1 MMRTISRLHR
11 RSMYAAAVVP
21 GLLFMLILEWQSS
34 ENQWGSRRF
43 TLFDDAMISMDYGR
57 TLAKTGELVWF
68 PGAPRV
74 QGFTNPLWT
83 LWMSFIHLIGFDGSL
98 AALMISL
105 TGIVL
110 ILASSWIVFDLLLTH
125 SAGNNQLIAVLAA
138 GSLPFLYPLTYWTL
152 RGMEVGALTFFCLL
166 LLRATINHIRDG
178 RVRIQYSMALPVV
191 LGIAT
196 RFDFAIFCVVAV
208 AALLLWGPAYVKV
221 RLAAQYGAMVA
232 GTAGLVCLAQ
242 KLYWGSWLPN
252 TYHLKMDGVSPIDRI
267 ARGIASSAKT
277 TALFAIIAVALV
289 FQIRSKDMHQR
300 VVVIASAMF
309 LAMAAYAVYIG
320 GDAWEAEMFNR
331 FYATIL
337 PLVPLIIGLSFNT
350 VRQRITPLF
359 VSLALLVT
367 SIGAGVTV
375 NPFGFS
381 EKHLY
386 IVAIVSIVSALII
399 FLISFIPR
407 DGLMAAAVIAAVCAI
422 VSAYPVAQQLKNND
436 LMLTRTNLFVTESV
450 ETMRETTETGASIG
464 TVWAGVPAY
473 YSNRTTLD
481 LLGKNDTFI
490 ATSAPHGDFFPG
502 HNKWDYNYSI
512 GKLQPDVIFQ
522 TFDRGLE
529 VDLHKRIINWG
540 YKKMCP
546 ITGTFGSSGYYYR
559 INSTQIKWASLKEC
573 ASKN

>member
-1 MMRTISRLHR
+1 MMRTISRLHQR
-11 RSMYAAAVVP
+11 ALYAAAAVP
-21 GLLFMLILEWQSS
+21 GLVFMLILQWQSS
-34 ENQWGSRRF
+34 ANPWGSRRF

-83 LWMSFIHLIGFDGSL
+83 LWMAFVHLIGFDGSS
-98 AALMISL
+98 AALIISL

-110 ILASSWIVFDLLLTH
+110 ILASSWIIFDMMLTH
-125 SAGNNQLIAVLAA
+125 SAGNNHVIAVLAA

-166 LLRATINHIRDG
+166 LLRATVNHIRDG
-178 RVRIQYSMALPVV
+178 RVHIHYSMILPMI

-196 RFDFAIFCVVAV
+196 RFDFAIFCFVAV
-208 AALLLWGPAYVKV
+208 AAILMWGPAYVKV
-221 RLAAQYGAMVA
+221 RLVVQYGAIVIGSA
-232 GTAGLVCLAQ
+232 AFVCLTQ

-267 ARGIASSAKT
+267 SRGLASSAKT
-277 TALFAIIAVALV
+277 SVLFAIIAIAVISQLRSTE
-289 FQIRSKDMHQR
+289 FQRR
-300 VVVIASAMF
+300 VVLIASAMF
-309 LAMAAYAVYIG
+309 VAMAAYAVYIG
-320 GDAWEAEMFNR
+320 GDAWEGEMLNR

-337 PLVPLIIGLSFNT
+337 PLVSLIVGLSFST
-350 VRQRITPLF
+350 IRKRITPAF
-359 VSLALLVT
+359 ISLAVLVT

-381 EKHLY
+381 EEHFD
-386 IVAIVSIVSALII
+386 IVAVVSILSALII

-407 DGLMAAAVIAAVCAI
+407 NGYLAGAVIAAVCTI
-422 VSAYPVAQQLKNND
+422 VSAYPVVQQQKNND
-436 LMLTRTNLFVTESV
+436 LLLTRTNLRITESV
-450 ETMRETTETGASIG
+450 ETMRDTTEAGARIG
-464 TVWAGVPAY
+464 TIWAGVPAY
-473 YSNRTTLD
+473 YSHRPMLD

-502 HNKWDYNYSI
+502 HNKWDYDYSI

-522 TFDRGLE
+522 TYDRDIE
-529 VDLHKRIINWG
+529 KNLHQRIANWG

-546 ITGTFGSSGYYYR
+546 ITGTFGPRGYYYR
-559 INSTQIKWASLKEC
+559 TNSKQIKWDSLQEC
-573 ASKN
+573 L

>member
-1 MMRTISRLHR
+1 MMRTISRLHQR
-11 RSMYAAAVVP
+11 ALYAAAAVP
-21 GLLFMLILEWQSS
+21 GLVFMLILQWQSS
-34 ENQWGSRRF
+34 ANPWGSRRF

-83 LWMSFIHLIGFDGSL
+83 LWMAFVHLIGFDGSS
-98 AALMISL
+98 AALIISL

-110 ILASSWIVFDLLLTH
+110 ILASSWIIFDMMLTH
-125 SAGNNQLIAVLAA
+125 SAGNNHVIAVLAA

-166 LLRATINHIRDG
+166 LLRATVNHIRDG
-178 RVRIQYSMALPVV
+178 RVHIHYSMILPMI

-196 RFDFAIFCVVAV
+196 RFDFAIFCFVAV
-208 AALLLWGPAYVKV
+208 AAILMWGPAYVKV
-221 RLAAQYGAMVA
+221 RLVVQYGAIVIGSA
-232 GTAGLVCLAQ
+232 AFVCLAQ

-267 ARGIASSAKT
+267 ARGLASSAKT
-277 TALFAIIAVALV
+277 TVLFAIVMVALAC
-289 FQIRSKDMHQR
+289 QLRSKELHQR

-309 LAMAAYAVYIG
+309 VAMAAYAVYIG
-320 GDAWEAEMFNR
+320 GDAWEGEMLNR

-337 PLVPLIIGLSFNT
+337 PLVSLIVGLSFST
-350 VRQRITPLF
+350 IRKRITPAF
-359 VSLALLVT
+359 ISLAVLVT

-381 EKHLY
+381 EEHFD
-386 IVAIVSIVSALII
+386 IVAVVSILSALII
-399 FLISFIPR
+399 FLVSFIPR
-407 DGLMAAAVIAAVCAI
+407 NGYLAGAVIAAVCAI
-422 VSAYPVAQQLKNND
+422 ISAYPVVQQQKNND
-436 LMLTRTNLFVTESV
+436 LLLTRTNLRITESV
-450 ETMRETTETGASIG
+450 ETMRDTTEAGARIG
-464 TVWAGVPAY
+464 TIWAGVPAY
-473 YSNRTTLD
+473 YSHRPMLD

-502 HNKWDYNYSI
+502 HNKWDYDYSI

-522 TFDRGLE
+522 TYDRDIE
-529 VDLHKRIINWG
+529 KNLHQRIANWG

-546 ITGTFGSSGYYYR
+546 ITGTFGPRGYYYR
-559 INSTQIKWASLKEC
+559 TNSKQIKWDSLQEC
-573 ASKN
+573 L

>member
-1 MMRTISRLHR
+1 MISAISRLHQR
-11 RSMYAAAVVP
+11 ALYAAAVVP
-21 GLLFMLILEWQSS
+21 GLLFMLILQWQSS
-34 ENQWGSRRF
+34 ENPWGSRRF

-83 LWMSFIHLIGFDGSL
+83 LWMALVHLVGFDGSS
-98 AALMISL
+98 AALIISL

-110 ILASSWIVFDLLLTH
+110 ILASSWIIFDLVLTH
-125 SAGNNQLIAVLAA
+125 SAGNNHVIAVLAA

-166 LLRATINHIRDG
+166 VLRATINHIRDG
-178 RVRIQYSMALPVV
+178 RVRIHYSMILPIV

-208 AALLLWGPAYVKV
+208 AAILMWGPAYVKV
-221 RLAAQYGAMVA
+221 RLVAQYGAIVV
-232 GTAGLVCLAQ
+232 GTAALVCLAQ

-267 ARGIASSAKT
+267 ARGLASSAKT
-277 TALFAIIAVALV
+277 TVLFAIITVALV
-289 FQIRSKDMHQR
+289 CHFRSKEIRQR
-300 VVVIASAMF
+300 LVVIASTMF

-320 GDAWEAEMFNR
+320 GDAWEAEMLNR

-350 VRQRITPLF
+350 VRQRITPVF
-359 VSLALLVT
+359 ISLAVLIT
-367 SIGAGVTV
+367 SIGAGITV

-381 EKHLY
+381 EEHFD
-386 IVAIVSIVSALII
+386 IVVVVSILSALII
-399 FLISFIPR
+399 FLVSFIPR
-407 DGLMAAAVIAAVCAI
+407 DGYIAGAVLAAVCAI
-422 VSAYPVAQQLKNND
+422 VSAYPVMQQQKNND
-436 LMLTRTNLFVTESV
+436 LLLTRTNLRITESV
-450 ETMRETTETGASIG
+450 ETMRDTTEAGASIG
-464 TVWAGVPAY
+464 TIWAGVPAY
-473 YSNRTTLD
+473 YSHRTMLD

-502 HNKWDYNYSI
+502 HNKWDYDYSI

-522 TFDRGLE
+522 TYDRDIE
-529 VDLHKRIINWG
+529 KNLHQRIANWG

-546 ITGTFGSSGYYYR
+546 ITGTFGPRGYYYR
-559 INSTQIKWASLKEC
+559 TNSTQVKWNTLEEC
-573 ASKN
+573 A

>member
-1 MMRTISRLHR
+1 MMRTISRLHKLAL
-11 RSMYAAAVVP
+11 YALAVLP
-21 GLLFMLILEWQSS
+21 GLVFMLILQWQSS
-34 ENQWGSRRF
+34 ENPWGSRRF

-83 LWMSFIHLIGFDGSL
+83 LWMAFVHLIGFDGSS
-98 AALMISL
+98 AALIISL

-110 ILASSWIVFDLLLTH
+110 ILASSWIIFDLVHTY
-125 SAGNNQLIAVLAA
+125 SAGNNHLIAVLAA

-166 LLRATINHIRDG
+166 LLRATVNHIRDG
-178 RVRIQYSMALPVV
+178 IVRIHYSMILPIV

-208 AALLLWGPAYVKV
+208 TAVLMWGPAYVKV
-221 RLAAQYGAMVA
+221 RLVAQYGAIVV
-232 GTAGLVCLAQ
+232 GTAALVCLAQ

-267 ARGIASSAKT
+267 ARGLASSAKT
-277 TALFAIIAVALV
+277 TVLFAIITVALV
-289 FQIRSKDMHQR
+289 CHFRSKEIRQR
-300 VVVIASAMF
+300 LIVIASAMF
-309 LAMAAYAVYIG
+309 VAMAAYAVYIG

-350 VRQRITPLF
+350 VRQRITPIF
-359 VSLALLVT
+359 ISFAVLVT

-381 EKHLY
+381 ENHFS
-386 IVAIVSIVSALII
+386 IVAVVSIFSALII
-399 FLISFIPR
+399 FLVSFIPR
-407 DGLMAAAVIAAVCAI
+407 NGYLAGVVIAAVCAI
-422 VSAYPVAQQLKNND
+422 SSVYPVAQQLRND
-436 LMLTRTNLFVTESV
+436 DLLLTRTNHFVTESV
-450 ETMRETTETGASIG
+450 ETMRDTTEAGASIG
-464 TVWAGVPAY
+464 TIWAGVPAY
-473 YSNRTTLD
+473 YSHRTMLD

-502 HNKWDYNYSI
+502 HNKWDYDYSI

-522 TFDRGLE
+522 TFDRDIE
-529 VDLHKRIINWG
+529 KNLHQRIANWG

-546 ITGTFGSSGYYYR
+546 ITGTFGPRGYYYR
-559 INSTQIKWASLKEC
+559 TNSTQVKWDALETC
-573 ASKN
+573 Q

>member
-1 MMRTISRLHR
+1 
-11 RSMYAAAVVP
+11 
-21 GLLFMLILEWQSS
+21 
-34 ENQWGSRRF
+34 
-43 TLFDDAMISMDYGR
+43 
-57 TLAKTGELVWF
+57 
-68 PGAPRV
+68 
-74 QGFTNPLWT
+74 
-83 LWMSFIHLIGFDGSL
+83 
-98 AALMISL
+98 
-105 TGIVL
+105 
-110 ILASSWIVFDLLLTH
+110 
-125 SAGNNQLIAVLAA
+125 
-138 GSLPFLYPLTYWTL
+138 
-152 RGMEVGALTFFCLL
+152 
-166 LLRATINHIRDG
+166 
-178 RVRIQYSMALPVV
+178 
-191 LGIAT
+191 
-196 RFDFAIFCVVAV
+196 
-208 AALLLWGPAYVKV
+208 
-221 RLAAQYGAMVA
+221 
-232 GTAGLVCLAQ
+232 
-242 KLYWGSWLPN
+242 
-252 TYHLKMDGVSPIDRI
+252 
-267 ARGIASSAKT
+267 
-277 TALFAIIAVALV
+277 
-289 FQIRSKDMHQR
+289 MHQR

-320 GDAWEAEMFNR
+320 GDAWEAEMLNR

-359 VSLALLVT
+359 VSFALLVT

-386 IVAIVSIVSALII
+386 IVAIVSTASALII

-450 ETMRETTETGASIG
+450 ETMRDTTETGASIG

-473 YSNRTTLD
+473 YSHRTMFD

-502 HNKWDYNYSI
+502 HNKWDYDYSI

-529 VDLHKRIINWG
+529 KNLHQRIMNWG

-546 ITGTFGSSGYYYR
+546 ISGTFGSRGYYYR
-559 INSTQIKWASLKEC
+559 INSKQIKYNIS
-573 ASKN
+573 SN

>member
-1 MMRTISRLHR
+1 M
-11 RSMYAAAVVP
+11 AVIP

-34 ENQWGSRRF
+34 KNPWGSRRF

-83 LWMSFIHLIGFDGSL
+83 LWMAFVHLIGFNGSP
-98 AALMISL
+98 AALIISL

-110 ILASSWIVFDLLLTH
+110 ILASSWIIFDLVLTY
-125 SAGNNQLIAVLAA
+125 SAGNSQLIAVLAA

-178 RVRIQYSMALPVV
+178 RVRIQFSMVLPMI

-208 AALLLWGPAYVKV
+208 AALLMWGPHYVKN
-221 RLAAQYGAMVA
+221 RLVFQYGAIVVT
-232 GTAGLVCLAQ
+232 TAALVCLAQ

-267 ARGIASSAKT
+267 ARGLASSAKT
-277 TALFAIIAVALV
+277 TVLFAIIAIALV
-289 FQIRSKDMHQR
+289 CHLRSKEIRQR
-300 VVVIASAMF
+300 LVVIASAMF
-309 LAMAAYAVYIG
+309 MAMAAYAVYIG

-337 PLVPLIIGLSFNT
+337 PLVPLIVGLSFNT
-350 VRQRITPLF
+350 IRMRITPTF
-359 VSLALLVT
+359 ISLAVLIT

-381 EKHLY
+381 EDHFE
-386 IVAIVSIVSALII
+386 IVAVVSILCALII
-399 FLISFIPR
+399 FFVSFIPR
-407 DGLMAAAVIAAVCAI
+407 DGLMAGAVVAAVCVI
-422 VSAYPVAQQLKNND
+422 VSAYPVTQQQKNND
-436 LMLTRTNLFVTESV
+436 LLLTRTNLLLTESV
-450 ETMRETTETGASIG
+450 ETMRDTTEAGARIG
-464 TVWAGVPAY
+464 TIWAGVPAY
-473 YSNRTTLD
+473 YSHRTMLD

-490 ATSAPHGDFFPG
+490 ATSTPHGDFFPG
-502 HNKWDYNYSI
+502 HNKWDYDYSI

-522 TFDRGLE
+522 TFDRDIE
-529 VDLHKRIINWG
+529 KNLHQRITNWG
-540 YKKMCP
+540 YKRMCP
-546 ITGTFGSSGYYYR
+546 ITGTFGPRGYYYR
-559 INSTQIKWASLKEC
+559 TNSKQIKWNALKDC
-573 ASKN
+573 V

>member
-1 MMRTISRLHR
+1 MMRTISRLHQ
-11 RSMYAAAVVP
+11 RSLYAAAVIP
-21 GLLFMLILEWQSS
+21 GLLFMLILEWHSS
-34 ENQWGSRRF
+34 NNPWGSRRF

-83 LWMSFIHLIGFDGSL
+83 LWMAFVHLIGFDGSS

-110 ILASSWIVFDLLLTH
+110 ILASSWIVFDLVLTH
-125 SAGNNQLIAVLAA
+125 SAGNIQLIAVLAA

-178 RVRIQYSMALPVV
+178 RVRIQYSMALPIVF
-191 LGIAT
+191 GIAT

-208 AALLLWGPAYVKV
+208 AALLLWGPAYVKA

-252 TYHLKMDGVSPIDRI
+252 TYHLKMDGVSSIDRI
-267 ARGIASSAKT
+267 ARGLASSAKT
-277 TALFAIIAVALV
+277 TVLFAIIAIALV
-289 FQIRSKDMHQR
+289 CHLRSKEIRQR
-300 VVVIASAMF
+300 LVVIASAMF
-309 LAMAAYAVYIG
+309 MAMAAYAVYIG

-337 PLVPLIIGLSFNT
+337 PLVPLIVGLSFNT
-350 VRQRITPLF
+350 VRKRITPTF
-359 VSLALLVT
+359 ISLAVLIT

-381 EKHLY
+381 EDHFE
-386 IVAIVSIVSALII
+386 IVAVVSILCALII
-399 FLISFIPR
+399 FFVSFIPR
-407 DGLMAAAVIAAVCAI
+407 DGLMAGAVVAAVCVI
-422 VSAYPVAQQLKNND
+422 VSAYPVTQQQKNND
-436 LMLTRTNLFVTESV
+436 LLLTRTNLLVTESV
-450 ETMRETTETGASIG
+450 ETMRDTTEAGARIG
-464 TVWAGVPAY
+464 TIWAGVPAY
-473 YSNRTTLD
+473 YSHRTMLD

-490 ATSAPHGDFFPG
+490 ASSTPHGDFFPG
-502 HNKWDYNYSI
+502 HNKWDYDYSI

-522 TFDRGLE
+522 TFDRDIE
-529 VDLHKRIINWG
+529 KNLHQRITNWG
-540 YKKMCP
+540 YKRMCP
-546 ITGTFGSSGYYYR
+546 ITGTFGSRGYYYR
-559 INSTQIKWASLKEC
+559 TNSMQIKWNALKDC
-573 ASKN
+573 V

>member
-1 MMRTISRLHR
+1 MMRTISRLHQ
-11 RSMYAAAVVP
+11 RSLYAVAIVP

-34 ENQWGSRRF
+34 ENPWGSRRF

-83 LWMSFIHLIGFDGSL
+83 LWMAFVHLIGFEGSS
-98 AALMISL
+98 AALIISL

-110 ILASSWIVFDLLLTH
+110 IFASSWIIFDLVLTY
-125 SAGNNQLIAVLAA
+125 SEGNNRLIAVLAA

-166 LLRATINHIRDG
+166 LLRATVNHIRDG
-178 RVRIQYSMALPVV
+178 RVRISFSMILPIV

-208 AALLLWGPAYVKV
+208 AALLLWGPAYIKM
-221 RLAAQYGAMVA
+221 RLVALYGVIIVA
-232 GTAGLVCLAQ
+232 TTASVCLAQ

-267 ARGIASSAKT
+267 SRGLASSAKT
-277 TALFAIIAVALV
+277 SALFAIIAIAIISQLRSTE
-289 FQIRSKDMHQR
+289 FQRR
-300 VVVIASAMF
+300 VVLLASAMF
-309 LAMAAYAVYIG
+309 LVMAAYAVYIG
-320 GDAWEAEMFNR
+320 GDAWEGEMLNR

-337 PLVPLIIGLSFNT
+337 PLIPLIIGLSFNA
-350 VRQRITPLF
+350 VRKGATPAVISIAL
-359 VSLALLVT
+359 VLAAV
-367 SIGAGVTV
+367 GAGVTV
-375 NPFGFS
+375 NPFGYS
-381 EKHLY
+381 EKHFY
-386 IVAIVSIVSALII
+386 IVAAVSILSALII
-399 FLISFIPR
+399 FVLSFIPR
-407 DGLMAAAVIAAVCAI
+407 DGLMAGVVVAAVCAM
-422 VSAYPVAQQLKNND
+422 VSAYPMAQQQKNND
-436 LMLTRTNLFVTESV
+436 LLLARTNLFVTESV
-450 ETMRETTETGASIG
+450 ETMRDTTEAEARIATI
-464 TVWAGVPAY
+464 WAGVPAY
-473 YSNRTTLD
+473 YSNRTMLD

-490 ATSAPHGDFFPG
+490 ATSTPHGDFFPG

-512 GKLQPDVIFQ
+512 GELQPDVIFQ

-529 VDLHKRIINWG
+529 KDLHQRIVNWG

-546 ITGTFGSSGYYYR
+546 ITGTFGPRGYYYR
-559 INSTQIKWASLKEC
+559 TNSTQIKWGTLREC
-573 ASKN
+573 V

>member
-1 MMRTISRLHR
+1 MISAISRLHQR
-11 RSMYAAAVVP
+11 ALYAAAVVP
-21 GLLFMLILEWQSS
+21 GLLFMLILQWQSS
-34 ENQWGSRRF
+34 ENPWGSRRF

-83 LWMSFIHLIGFDGSL
+83 LWMAFVHLIGFDGSS
-98 AALMISL
+98 AALIISL

-110 ILASSWIVFDLLLTH
+110 ILASSWIIFDLVHTY
-125 SAGNNQLIAVLAA
+125 SAGNNHLIAVLAA

-166 LLRATINHIRDG
+166 LLRATVNHIRDG
-178 RVRIQYSMALPVV
+178 IVRIHYSMILPIV

-208 AALLLWGPAYVKV
+208 TAVLMWGPAYVKV
-221 RLAAQYGAMVA
+221 RLVAQYGAIVV
-232 GTAGLVCLAQ
+232 GTAALVCLAQ

-267 ARGIASSAKT
+267 ARGLASSAKT
-277 TALFAIIAVALV
+277 TVLFAIITVALV
-289 FQIRSKDMHQR
+289 CHFRSKEIRQR
-300 VVVIASAMF
+300 LIVIASAMF
-309 LAMAAYAVYIG
+309 VAMAAYAVYIG

-350 VRQRITPLF
+350 VRQRITPIF
-359 VSLALLVT
+359 ISFAVLVT

-375 NPFGFS
+375 NPFSFS
-381 EKHLY
+381 ENHFS
-386 IVAIVSIVSALII
+386 IVAVVSIFSALII
-399 FLISFIPR
+399 FLVSFIPR
-407 DGLMAAAVIAAVCAI
+407 NGYLAGVVIAAVCAI
-422 VSAYPVAQQLKNND
+422 SSAYPVAQQQRND
-436 LMLTRTNLFVTESV
+436 DLLLTRTNHFVTESV
-450 ETMRETTETGASIG
+450 ETMRDTTEAGASIG
-464 TVWAGVPAY
+464 TIWAGVPAY
-473 YSNRTTLD
+473 YSHRTMLD

-502 HNKWDYNYSI
+502 HNKWDYDYSI
-512 GKLQPDVIFQ
+512 GKLRPDVIFQ
-522 TFDRGLE
+522 TYDRDIE
-529 VDLHKRIINWG
+529 KNLHQGIANWG

-546 ITGTFGSSGYYYR
+546 ITGTFGPRGYYYR
-559 INSTQIKWASLKEC
+559 TNSTQVKWNTLEEC
-573 ASKN
+573 A

>member
-1 MMRTISRLHR
+1 MMGTISRLHQR
-11 RSMYAAAVVP
+11 VLYTATIIP

-34 ENQWGSRRF
+34 ENPWGSRRF

-83 LWMSFIHLIGFDGSL
+83 LWMAFIHLIGFDGSP
-98 AALMISL
+98 AALIISL

-110 ILASSWIVFDLLLTH
+110 ILASSWIIFDLVLTY
-125 SAGNNQLIAVLAA
+125 SAGNSQLIAVLAA

-178 RVRIQYSMALPVV
+178 RVRIQYSMVLPMI

-208 AALLLWGPAYVKV
+208 AALLMWGPHYVKN
-221 RLAAQYGAMVA
+221 RLVFQYGAIVVT
-232 GTAGLVCLAQ
+232 TAALVCLAQ

-267 ARGIASSAKT
+267 ARGLASSAKT
-277 TALFAIIAVALV
+277 TVLFAIIAIALV
-289 FQIRSKDMHQR
+289 CHLRSKEIRQR
-300 VVVIASAMF
+300 LVVIASAMF
-309 LAMAAYAVYIG
+309 MAMAAYAVYIG

-337 PLVPLIIGLSFNT
+337 PLVPLTVGLSFNT
-350 VRQRITPLF
+350 IRMRITPAF
-359 VSLALLVT
+359 ISLAVLIT

-381 EKHLY
+381 EEHFE
-386 IVAIVSIVSALII
+386 IVAVVSILCALII
-399 FLISFIPR
+399 FFVSFIPR
-407 DGLMAAAVIAAVCAI
+407 DGLMAGAVVAAVCVI
-422 VSAYPVAQQLKNND
+422 VSAYPVTQQQKNND
-436 LMLTRTNLFVTESV
+436 LLLTRTNLLVTESV
-450 ETMRETTETGASIG
+450 ETMRDTTEAGARIAS
-464 TVWAGVPAY
+464 TWAGVPAY
-473 YSNRTTLD
+473 YSHRTMLD

-490 ATSAPHGDFFPG
+490 ATSTPHGDFFPG

-522 TFDRGLE
+522 TFDRDIE
-529 VDLHKRIINWG
+529 KNLHQRITNWG
-540 YKKMCP
+540 YKRMCP
-546 ITGTFGSSGYYYR
+546 TTGTFGPRGYYYR
-559 INSTQIKWASLKEC
+559 TNSKQIKWNALKDC
-573 ASKN
+573 V

>member
-1 MMRTISRLHR
+1 
-11 RSMYAAAVVP
+11 
-21 GLLFMLILEWQSS
+21 
-34 ENQWGSRRF
+34 
-43 TLFDDAMISMDYGR
+43 
-57 TLAKTGELVWF
+57 
-68 PGAPRV
+68 
-74 QGFTNPLWT
+74 
-83 LWMSFIHLIGFDGSL
+83 
-98 AALMISL
+98 
-105 TGIVL
+105 
-110 ILASSWIVFDLLLTH
+110 
-125 SAGNNQLIAVLAA
+125 
-138 GSLPFLYPLTYWTL
+138 
-152 RGMEVGALTFFCLL
+152 
-166 LLRATINHIRDG
+166 
-178 RVRIQYSMALPVV
+178 
-191 LGIAT
+191 
-196 RFDFAIFCVVAV
+196 
-208 AALLLWGPAYVKV
+208 
-221 RLAAQYGAMVA
+221 
-232 GTAGLVCLAQ
+232 
-242 KLYWGSWLPN
+242 
-252 TYHLKMDGVSPIDRI
+252 MDGVSPIDRI
-267 ARGIASSAKT
+267 SRGIASSAKT
-277 TALFAIIAVALV
+277 TVLFAIIAVALAS
-289 FQIRSKDMHQR
+289 QLRSKGMHQR
-300 VVVIASAMF
+300 VVVLASAMF

-320 GDAWEAEMFNR
+320 GDAWETEMFNR

-350 VRQRITPLF
+350 VRKRIAPAF
-359 VSLALLVT
+359 ISLSVMVT
-367 SIGAGVTV
+367 SIGAGITV

-450 ETMRETTETGASIG
+450 ETMRDTTETGASIG

-473 YSNRTTLD
+473 YSNRTTFD

-529 VDLHKRIINWG
+529 IDLHERIINWG

-559 INSTQIKWASLKEC
+559 TNSTQIKWSTLQEC
-573 ASKN
+573 SSKN

>member
-1 MMRTISRLHR
+1 
-11 RSMYAAAVVP
+11 MYAAAVIP
-21 GLLFMLILEWQSS
+21 GLIFMLILEWQSS
-34 ENQWGSRRF
+34 ENPWGSRRF

-83 LWMSFIHLIGFDGSL
+83 LWMSFIHLIGFDGSS

-110 ILASSWIVFDLLLTH
+110 ILASSWIVFDLVLTH
-125 SAGNNQLIAVLAA
+125 SAGNIQLIAVLAA

-208 AALLLWGPAYVKV
+208 AALLLWGPAYVKN
-221 RLAAQYGAMVA
+221 RLVFQYGAIVV
-232 GTAGLVCLAQ
+232 GTAAMVCFAQ

-267 ARGIASSAKT
+267 SRGLASSAKT
-277 TALFAIIAVALV
+277 TVLFAIIAVALV
-289 FQIRSKDMHQR
+289 CHLRSKEIHQR
-300 VVVIASAMF
+300 LVVIASAMF
-309 LAMAAYAVYIG
+309 FAMAAYAVYIG

-350 VRQRITPLF
+350 IRNRITPLF
-359 VSLALLVT
+359 ISLAVLVT

-381 EKHLY
+381 EEHFE
-386 IVAIVSIVSALII
+386 IVAVVSILCAFII
-399 FLISFIPR
+399 FLVSIIPR
-407 DGLMAAAVIAAVCAI
+407 DGLLTGAVVAAVCAI
-422 VSAYPVAQQLKNND
+422 VSAYPVAQQQKNND
-436 LMLTRTNLFVTESV
+436 LLLTRTNLLVTESV
-450 ETMRETTETGASIG
+450 ETMRDTTEPEARIA
-464 TVWAGVPAY
+464 TVWAGVPSY
-473 YSNRTTLD
+473 YSHRTMLD

-502 HNKWDYNYSI
+502 HNKWDYDYSI

-522 TFDRGLE
+522 TFDRDIE
-529 VDLHKRIINWG
+529 KNLHQRITNWG
-540 YKKMCP
+540 YKRMCP
-546 ITGTFGSSGYYYR
+546 ITGTFGPRGYYYR
-559 INSTQIKWASLKEC
+559 TNSKQIKWDSLELC
-573 ASKN
+573 R

>member
-1 MMRTISRLHR
+1 MISAISRLHQR
-11 RSMYAAAVVP
+11 ALYAAAVVP
-21 GLLFMLILEWQSS
+21 GLLFMLILQWQSS
-34 ENQWGSRRF
+34 ENPWGSRRF

-83 LWMSFIHLIGFDGSL
+83 LWMALVHLVGFDGSS
-98 AALMISL
+98 AALIISL

-110 ILASSWIVFDLLLTH
+110 ILASSWIIFDLVLTH
-125 SAGNNQLIAVLAA
+125 SAGNNHVIAVLAA

-166 LLRATINHIRDG
+166 VLRATINHIRDG
-178 RVRIQYSMALPVV
+178 RVRIHYSMILPIV

-208 AALLLWGPAYVKV
+208 TAILMWGPAYVKV
-221 RLAAQYGAMVA
+221 RLVAQYGVIVV

-267 ARGIASSAKT
+267 SRGLASSAKT
-277 TALFAIIAVALV
+277 TVLFAIIAVALV
-289 FQIRSKDMHQR
+289 CHLRSKEIRQR
-300 VVVIASAMF
+300 LIVIASTMF
-309 LAMAAYAVYIG
+309 MAMAAYAVYIG
-320 GDAWEAEMFNR
+320 GDAWEAEMLNR

-350 VRQRITPLF
+350 VRQRITPVF
-359 VSLALLVT
+359 ISLAVLIT
-367 SIGAGVTV
+367 SIGAGITV

-381 EKHLY
+381 EEHFD
-386 IVAIVSIVSALII
+386 IVVVVSILSALVI
-399 FLISFIPR
+399 FLVSFIPR
-407 DGLMAAAVIAAVCAI
+407 DGYIAGAVLAAVCAI
-422 VSAYPVAQQLKNND
+422 VSAYPVMQQQKNND
-436 LMLTRTNLFVTESV
+436 LLLTRTNLRITESV
-450 ETMRETTETGASIG
+450 ETMRDTTEAGASIG
-464 TVWAGVPAY
+464 TIWAGVPAY
-473 YSNRTTLD
+473 YSHRTMLD

-502 HNKWDYNYSI
+502 HNKWDYDYSI

-522 TFDRGLE
+522 TYDRDIE
-529 VDLHKRIINWG
+529 KNLHQRITNWG

-546 ITGTFGSSGYYYR
+546 ITGTFGPRGYYYR
-559 INSTQIKWASLKEC
+559 TNSTQVKWNTLEEC
-573 ASKN
+573 A

>member
-1 MMRTISRLHR
+1 MMRTISRLHQ
-11 RSMYAAAVVP
+11 RSLYAVAIVP

-34 ENQWGSRRF
+34 ENPWGSRRF

-83 LWMSFIHLIGFDGSL
+83 LWMAFVHLIGFEGSS
-98 AALMISL
+98 AALIISL

-110 ILASSWIVFDLLLTH
+110 IFASSWIIFDLVLTY
-125 SAGNNQLIAVLAA
+125 SEGNNRLIAVLAA

-166 LLRATINHIRDG
+166 LLRATVNHIRDG
-178 RVRIQYSMALPVV
+178 RVRISFSMILPIV

-208 AALLLWGPAYVKV
+208 AALLLWGPAYIKM
-221 RLAAQYGAMVA
+221 RLVALYGVIIVA
-232 GTAGLVCLAQ
+232 TTASVCLAQ

-267 ARGIASSAKT
+267 SRGLASSAKT
-277 TALFAIIAVALV
+277 SALFAIIAIAIISQLRSTE
-289 FQIRSKDMHQR
+289 FQRR
-300 VVVIASAMF
+300 VVLIASAMF

-320 GDAWEAEMFNR
+320 GDAWEGEMLNR

-337 PLVPLIIGLSFNT
+337 PLIPLIIGLSFNA
-350 VRQRITPLF
+350 VRKRATPA
-359 VSLALLVT
+359 VISIALVLTAV
-367 SIGAGVTV
+367 GAGVTV
-375 NPFGFS
+375 NPFGYS
-381 EKHLY
+381 EKHFY
-386 IVAIVSIVSALII
+386 VVAVVSVAISLVICL
-399 FLISFIPR
+399 LTFIPR
-407 DGLMAAAVIAAVCAI
+407 NGYVAGAIVAAICLI
-422 VSAYPVAQQLKNND
+422 VSAYPMAQQQKNSD
-436 LMLTRTNLFVTESV
+436 LLLARTNLFVTESV
-450 ETMRETTETGASIG
+450 ETMRDTTEAEARIATI
-464 TVWAGVPAY
+464 WAGVPAY
-473 YSNRTTLD
+473 YSNRTMLD

-490 ATSAPHGDFFPG
+490 ATSTPHGDFFPG

-512 GKLQPDVIFQ
+512 GELQPDVIFQ
-522 TFDRGLE
+522 TFDRRIE
-529 VDLHKRIINWG
+529 KDLHQRIVNWG

-546 ITGTFGSSGYYYR
+546 ITGTFGPRGYYYR
-559 INSTQIKWASLKEC
+559 TNSTQIKWGTLREC
-573 ASKN
+573 V